1 MLYFPRKVKELHI
14 ETIELEK
21 QNQEMEQKLNQLRQS
36 MSREKEERERSNG
49 YYWKSGQVGH
59 FGSQNKENIGKISSG
74 RIKLKV
80 LKDQIEET
88 EKRKVVATSTKI
100 PSAERTKIKGKTCGQ
115 CEMKTAL
122 LMCVECGEDY
132 CPSCFAKIHQKG
144 ALKLHRTMPV
154 KWKSPT
160 DKLDASYQPK
170 KEQNFDESR
179 EKLGADKEISSNM
192 VSTATFSSIQKQKI
206 NEQADFFVPTKPLV
220 NNDQSLL
227 HGTFDEEES
236 SKSFKDAVL
245 EWRNGYHGYQ
255 SKQSESETDC
265 TGNSE
270 TQTVLTGATN
280 SFEVEFK
287 DNGLKYMERL
297 MLKKHRRTPIDYV
310 TKTDNYR
317 SSRTSVPEF
326 NDTQALTA
334 DEMED
339 HEYFVELFKPKEDV
353 RTEVIHEPA
362 LKIMELVEPPEDHLE
377 ESRSFL
383 VSEEETDVCT
393 QQYFIPN
400 PPDRMLQPLINSNF
414 TQKISWEIW
423 TNIVSKQSTATSK
436 IFEKES
442 KKKMMLE
449 LHAIILSEYHKVQR
463 IPRGLRMSTCPTLF
477 SDRKEYTDKFESI
490 LNKCSFDLITW
501 TVEFAQ
507 REIDIYKAQINQQ
520 KEQMVKNLLLDEY
533 KKVVMEVEKSVSDY
547 RKHLESRKRTKFIR
561 DEQDYSHGTVYRW
574 HQSTGFARRGNYAA
588 RDRGGCNKQMPIQED
603 ANSSLESS
611 DVFLTEDSDADSIAA
626 AGNTRGGT
634 SGRPMT
640 SERQRTR
647 RARGAQWGQ
656 YRFPDTDVC
665 SFIKKSD
672 TSPVR
677 TTAKRKNIPQHSTF
691 SVTRENAALAEDVTA
706 INVEK
711 EEDQLL
717 TTSRLTDSKS
727 MKYNGS
733 NDNHSLDTAGVVN
746 LSKELQSIALRG
758 ESAAVQYYGLKG
770 FFVLDVDPKETI
782 HDRTPLQT
790 IKQTATEE
798 IFCRDGSRWRPE
810 SSLSECADKSVVD
823 NIVTN
828 IQIQYPKHLVEHMS
842 SPMQANQRMQKPLTV
857 FSFVVE
863 YGHIL
868 VSQSPRSYSSKTR
881 SQKRSE
887 LCQISHTRNV
897 ITRPVSRAASE
908 ISEIESIDLT
918 EQDDPLFEDH
928 EERKTLSILEKE
940 LHALRDDLDKKKKQP
955 QELVP
960 SVRSSKKCT
969 EFSQKKQVKEH
980 TNTDWLP
987 KRAMESLQSCDV
999 ETESDD
1005 DKESLQD
1012 KLNVLSLQ

>member
-1 MLYFPRKVKELHI
+1 MNTDFVILPAAKSGNSVKLKGKKVKERHI

-80 LKDQIEET
+80 LKDQIEKT
-88 EKRKVVATSTKI
+88 EKKKVVATSTKI

-132 CPSCFAKIHQKG
+132 CPSCFAKIPQKG

-154 KWKSPT
+154 KWKSLT

-206 NEQADFFVPTKPLV
+206 NEADFFVPTKPVV
-220 NNDQSLL
+220 NNGQSLL

-377 ESRSFL
+377 ESRSF
-383 VSEEETDVCT
+383 
-393 QQYFIPN
+393 F
-400 PPDRMLQPLINSNF
+400 
-414 TQKISWEIW
+414 
-423 TNIVSKQSTATSK
+423 
-436 IFEKES
+436 
-442 KKKMMLE
+442 
-449 LHAIILSEYHKVQR
+449 
-463 IPRGLRMSTCPTLF
+463 G
-477 SDRKEYTDKFESI
+477 
-490 LNKCSFDLITW
+490 
-501 TVEFAQ
+501 
-507 REIDIYKAQINQQ
+507 
-520 KEQMVKNLLLDEY
+520 
-533 KKVVMEVEKSVSDY
+533 
-547 RKHLESRKRTKFIR
+547 IR
-561 DEQDYSHGTVYRW
+561 
-574 HQSTGFARRGNYAA
+574 
-588 RDRGGCNKQMPIQED
+588 
-603 ANSSLESS
+603 
-611 DVFLTEDSDADSIAA
+611 
-626 AGNTRGGT
+626 
-634 SGRPMT
+634 
-640 SERQRTR
+640 
-647 RARGAQWGQ
+647 
-656 YRFPDTDVC
+656 
-665 SFIKKSD
+665 SD

-717 TTSRLTDSKS
+717 TTSRLMDSKS

-790 IKQTATEE
+790 IKQTATDE
-798 IFCRDGSRWRPE
+798 IFCRDGNRWRPE
-810 SSLSECADKSVVD
+810 SNLSECADKSVVD

-842 SPMQANQRMQKPLTV
+842 SPMQANQRMQKPLT
-857 FSFVVE
+857 
-863 YGHIL
+863 

-940 LHALRDDLDKKKKQP
+940 LHALRDDLDKNKKQP
-955 QELVP
+955 QELVS
-960 SVRSSKKCT
+960 SVRSSKTFT

-1005 DKESLQD
+1005 DKESLHD